1 MTGTPALS
9 IAGYIASPL
18 LLWFPVAIAGAAAI
32 IGIIAIIYMLS
43 TFTGRQD
50 LKVWARAKIYEV
62 LMAIVVILIFF
73 AVVAVIA
80 TLNFQQV
87 FNSAG
92 LVSAECLPPMN
103 TATDFFTLAVCNMY
117 QFNQGVANLVGVV
130 YELGAVS
137 AMVPQVKLNLVVI
150 STSFNPISPGLTSF
164 LGYLVDI
171 IFAAFVL
178 SQVQLLLLAASL
190 LLFSLFLGMGL
201 IARIFSVTRSFGGA
215 MIALGVGLGI
225 IYPML
230 VCLTY
235 GYINV
240 RLDQT
245 SAGVMGTAFGIP
257 GTGIFTLAGGMIPN
271 VILFFIGSL
280 VNFTPSSAVQSWLI
294 GLLTYGGLAGAGLI
308 FIPFLNF
315 IIVDIFVID
324 FSQAI
329 GERMDFLKLF
339 TSLV

>member
-1 MTGTPALS
+1 
-9 IAGYIASPL
+9 
-18 LLWFPVAIAGAAAI
+18 
-32 IGIIAIIYMLS
+32 
-43 TFTGRQD
+43 
-50 LKVWARAKIYEV
+50 
-62 LMAIVVILIFF
+62 
-73 AVVAVIA
+73 
-80 TLNFQQV
+80 
-87 FNSAG
+87 
-92 LVSAECLPPMN
+92 MN

-315 IIVDIFVID
+315 IIVDIFMID